1 MMWHFYEIPYIP
13 DLELVKYQSLGEQG
27 IDGILERHNRFLRQW
42 QRNTVLIHTTLHFFL
57 SYTHERPKGSRL
69 QIFLAF
75 SSDQTVNFESID
87 ALMQASPLADY
98 YKIAPIEDVPVCL
111 RKSFTYILLVKK
123 QEQTRLSTGDTLFT
137 VEGWKSNP
145 KSRLYE
151 MEKTAEALNEDM
163 VYHISIYGSDTYK
176 TAQQALQKPIAI
188 LREKALG
195 RSGQI
200 TLADN
205 KNRPRDVSAEET
217 LRIYE
222 EFLSDV
228 AKSPCFFA
236 NILLYANQKSS
247 AHFLMDAV
255 CGEAIKEGTCEI
267 QEIPSTATPLEL
279 QEVNQPYCNLLPPS
293 LAFWPTAYTLDEL
306 SSFFR
311 LPILFDGENIE
322 IKKETAPK
330 LEQTGIYLGQTNNGL
345 SAFIDASSF
354 KKHAFICGVPGS
366 GKTNTML
373 HLANSLWH
381 HKKLIKDDTD
391 NLSVTFKEESDPIP
405 FLVLEPA
412 KLDAKNL

>member
-1 MMWHFYEIPYIP
+1 
-13 DLELVKYQSLGEQG
+13 
-27 IDGILERHNRFLRQW
+27 
-42 QRNTVLIHTTLHFFL
+42 
-57 SYTHERPKGSRL
+57 
-69 QIFLAF
+69 
-75 SSDQTVNFESID
+75 
-87 ALMQASPLADY
+87 MQASPLADY

-111 RKSFTYILLVKK
+111 RKSFTNILLVKK

-255 CGEAIKEGTCEI
+255 CGEAIKEGTC
-267 QEIPSTATPLEL
+267 
-279 QEVNQPYCNLLPPS
+279 
-293 LAFWPTAYTLDEL
+293 
-306 SSFFR
+306 
-311 LPILFDGENIE
+311 
-322 IKKETAPK
+322 
-330 LEQTGIYLGQTNNGL
+330 
-345 SAFIDASSF
+345 
-354 KKHAFICGVPGS
+354 
-366 GKTNTML
+366 
-373 HLANSLWH
+373 
-381 HKKLIKDDTD
+381 
-391 NLSVTFKEESDPIP
+391 
-405 FLVLEPA
+405 
-412 KLDAKNL
+412 

>member
-111 RKSFTYILLVKK
+111 RKSFTNILLVKK

-236 NILLYANQKSS
+236 NIIGISDSSLGVLYTLLDAEAPCSQYDLCSEWSIPKQTINTAVAALQKKGV
-247 AHFLMDAV
+247 AFLSPIPGTRNKKNIAFTEFGRDFAEKTVGILRMAELDALAELSPEERELYIRLNEKYNCRLIEKLYRIMD
-255 CGEAIKEGTCEI
+255 
-267 QEIPSTATPLEL
+267 
-279 QEVNQPYCNLLPPS
+279 EVNQDRRDC
-293 LAFWPTAYTLDEL
+293 E
-306 SSFFR
+306 
-311 LPILFDGENIE
+311 
-322 IKKETAPK
+322 
-330 LEQTGIYLGQTNNGL
+330 
-345 SAFIDASSF
+345 
-354 KKHAFICGVPGS
+354 
-366 GKTNTML
+366 
-373 HLANSLWH
+373 
-381 HKKLIKDDTD
+381 
-391 NLSVTFKEESDPIP
+391 
-405 FLVLEPA
+405 
-412 KLDAKNL
+412 